1 MHGEKVELVRHLAFR
16 MADMDLV
23 KYRDENV
30 KHWHISSE
38 SVKYFRGRNLR
49 ICFFLFTFTLSKLF
63 GPSHYSRFSAST
75 CYEFIHVRQ
84 RVHVYFIPGNWYGR
98 RKGGSPTTSAVN
110 RRSITTFRRREHRHA
125 RDVRCLLAATQIRKR
140 CLVSNITTFSDK
152 LTSVVFRWKH
162 QRTIMAYQNSIHT
175 HLWRQYS
182 KTAVSHSILHEA
194 R

>member
-1 MHGEKVELVRHLAFR
+1 MVYKIQWINMHGEKVELVRHLAFR

-98 RKGGSPTTSAVN
+98 RKGGGDPQPRLQLIGDRLQLSDEENIGMQGMLGAFWQQH
-110 RRSITTFRRREHRHA
+110 RSE
-125 RDVRCLLAATQIRKR
+125 RDV
-140 CLVSNITTFSDK
+140 
-152 LTSVVFRWKH
+152 
-162 QRTIMAYQNSIHT
+162 
-175 HLWRQYS
+175 
-182 KTAVSHSILHEA
+182 
-194 R
+194 